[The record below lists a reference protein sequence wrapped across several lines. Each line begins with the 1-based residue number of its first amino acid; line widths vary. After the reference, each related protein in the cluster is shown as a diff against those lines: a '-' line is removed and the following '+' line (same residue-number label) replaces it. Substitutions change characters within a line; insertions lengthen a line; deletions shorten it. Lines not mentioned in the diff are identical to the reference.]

1 MMQKYLFLLFCIFAN
16 FTAIAATCPDGYL
29 AVSRDSNT
37 IISTPCPSGYTA
49 MRAISNTC
57 SATDSTCYPELLCG
71 TGTLNL
77 GSTTVPLWSKQF
89 TTPSIKIQSGGTTCY
104 TPMLANTTSNRLK
117 VKNSAGTIYS
127 QANLYE
133 CKINISSTGT
143 NSASTMTDNRTNW
156 TATVDGK
163 TISGIS
169 ACVATSGFIGA
180 TASNIAFD
188 SVTMSNNIYCW
199 CRAVS
204 PYVSLWT
211 YATYYEAAGY
221 TGCYRYCNGTCASRA
236 TDTGTYDVSFRTA
249 LINSMTK

>member
-1 MMQKYLFLLFCIFAN
+1 MQKYLFLLFCIFAN

-49 MRAISNTC
+49 MRTISHNC

>member
-1 MMQKYLFLLFCIFAN
+1 M
-16 FTAIAATCPDGYL
+16 
-29 AVSRDSNT
+29 RT
-37 IISTPCPSGYTA
+37 ISH
-49 MRAISNTC
+49 NC

>member
-1 MMQKYLFLLFCIFAN
+1 MQKYLFLLFCIFAN

>member
-1 MMQKYLFLLFCIFAN
+1 MQKYLFLLFCIFAN

-169 ACVATSGFIGA
+169 ACVATSGFIGT

-236 TDTGTYDVSFRTA
+236 TSTGTYDVSFRTA